1 MIDLNF
7 YCEYKEL
14 FFMVLSCSE
23 LVTQTVQWF
32 NENQGFCMVLLTM
45 SMVICSIVSCR
56 IAAHAIREQNR
67 PHVVVS
73 PCFIDHEYYFG
84 VSLRNCGFSTAYDI
98 NFKWDTAP
106 ICPWPSMATSE
117 TSKFLREPIGSLRA
131 GVGYKTF
138 LGVIGDL
145 KKQNADLV
153 YRGTITYKDSTGKR
167 YKEDIVV
174 DFHMFDKRG
183 IIPDDNDSDSVK
195 ALMRITEQLRGICQY
210 TNHILSKDRMAS
222 IFRPKECPSG
232 DVPSSDAS
240 CNTDVMNSE
249 IKKEPVESNAT

>member
-1 MIDLNF
+1 
-7 YCEYKEL
+7 
-14 FFMVLSCSE
+14 MVLSCSQ
-23 LVTQTVQWF
+23 LVVQTVQWF

-73 PCFIDHEYYFG
+73 PCFIDHEFYFG
-84 VSLRNCGFSTAYDI
+84 VSLRNCGLSTAYDI
-98 NFKWDTAP
+98 NFRWDTAP

-117 TSKFLREPIGSLRA
+117 ASKFLREPIGSLRA
-131 GVGYKTF
+131 GVGYKSF

-145 KKQNADLV
+145 KKQNANLV
-153 YRGTITYKDSTGKR
+153 YRGKISYKDSTGKT

-174 DFHMFDKRG
+174 DFQMFVKHG

-195 ALMRITEQLRGICQY
+195 ALIRITEQLQGVRQY
-210 TNHILSKDRMAS
+210 TDHLLNKDRMAQM
-222 IFRPKECPSG
+222 FRRIGHPNKN
-232 DVPSSDAS
+232 VPASDAAS
-240 CNTDVMNSE
+240 NTDVKNSE
-249 IKKEPVESNAT
+249 IQKETVESSVT

>member
-1 MIDLNF
+1 
-7 YCEYKEL
+7 
-14 FFMVLSCSE
+14 MVLSCSE
-23 LVTQTVQWF
+23 LVAQTIQWF

-56 IAAHAIREQNR
+56 IAANAIREQNR
-67 PHVVVS
+67 PHVVIS
-73 PCFIDHEYYFG
+73 PCFIDHEFYFG

-98 NFKWDTAP
+98 NFRWDTAP

-117 TSKFLREPIGSLRA
+117 ASKFLREPIGSLRA

-153 YRGTITYKDSTGKR
+153 YRGKVTYKDSTGKR

-174 DFHMFDKRG
+174 DFQMFDKRG

-195 ALMRITEQLRGICQY
+195 ALMRITEQLQGIRQY
-210 TNHILSKDRMAS
+210 TDHLLNKDRMAP
-222 IFRPKECPSG
+222 ILRRIGCPSG
-232 DVPSSDAS
+232 DVPSSDAA
-240 CNTDVMNSE
+240 CNTDVMNST
-249 IKKEPVESNAT
+249 IKKESVESNVT

>member
-1 MIDLNF
+1 
-7 YCEYKEL
+7 
-14 FFMVLSCSE
+14 MVLSCLG
-23 LVTQTVQWF
+23 LVMQMLQWF
-32 NENQGFCMVLLTM
+32 NANQGFCMVLLTL

-73 PCFIDHEYYFG
+73 PCFIDHEIYFG
-84 VSLRNCGFSTAYDI
+84 VSVRNCGFSTAYDI
-98 NFKWDTAP
+98 NFSWDTAP

-138 LGVIGDL
+138 LGAIHDL
-145 KKQNADLV
+145 KKQKADLV
-153 YRGTITYKDSTGKR
+153 YRGKITYKDSTGKIF
-167 YKEDIVV
+167 KEDIVV

-183 IIPDDNDSDSVK
+183 IIPDNNDSDSVK
-195 ALMRITEQLRGICQY
+195 ALMRITEQLQGIRQY
-210 TNHILSKDRMAS
+210 TDHILNKDRMALM
-222 IFRPKECPSG
+222 FRRKRSPSG
-232 DVPSSDAS
+232 DAPSSGVACD
-240 CNTDVMNSE
+240 TDVMNSE